1 MNKKRCGIYARCSTD
16 LQSTDNQLIE
26 LRRYVEQR
34 GWEISKE
41 YVDQGISGAK
51 DRRPAL
57 DQLMA
62 DARKRKLDIV
72 LVWKFD
78 RYARSAQHLLN
89 SLAEFRSLGVDFC
102 SVQDAVDTTTP
113 YGKAMFTVIGAMAEL
128 ERELIRS
135 RVIHGVQKARERG
148 KHIGRP
154 KVTFDLVR
162 AKALAS
168 EGHSYVTIG
177 RILGISRMTAARALA
192 QNPIEKPLIP
202 SVELAASICPA
213 QKD

>member
-16 LQSTDNQLIE
+16 LQSTDNQLID
-26 LRRYVEQR
+26 LRRYAEQR

-57 DQLMA
+57 DQLMT

-72 LVWKFD
+72 LVFKFD
-78 RYARSAQHLLN
+78 RFARSAQHLLN
-89 SLAEFRSLGVDFC
+89 ALAEFNSLGIDFC
-102 SVQDAVDTTTP
+102 SSQDSIDTSTP
-113 YGKAMFTVIGAMAEL
+113 YGKTMFTIISAFSEL

-148 KHIGRP
+148 KVIGRP
-154 KVTFDLVR
+154 KVVFDL
-162 AKALAS
+162 AKARILAS
-168 EGHSYVTIG
+168 EGHSKSDIS
-177 RILGISRMTAARALA
+177 RLLGVSRMTVTRALA
-192 QNPIEKPLIP
+192 QNPIKNTESAPV
-202 SVELAASICPA
+202 SLAA
-213 QKD
+213 

>member
-16 LQSTDNQLIE
+16 LQSTDNQLID
-26 LRRYVEQR
+26 LRRFAEQR

-41 YVDQGISGAK
+41 FVDQGVSGAK

-57 DQLMA
+57 DELMSH
-62 DARKRKLDIV
+62 ARKRKVDIV

-78 RYARSAQHLLN
+78 RFARSAHHLL
-89 SLAEFRSLGVDFC
+89 SALAEFKALDIDFS

-135 RVIHGVQKARERG
+135 RVINGVQKAKERG

-154 KVTFDLVR
+154 KAAFDL
-162 AKALAS
+162 AKAKTLAS
-168 EGHSYVTIG
+168 EGHSYVAIG
-177 RILGISRMTAARALA
+177 RILGVSRMTAARALA
-192 QNPIEKPLIP
+192 QNPVEKPPTP
-202 SVELAASICPA
+202 SVEMAA
-213 QKD
+213 